1 MTHKHTVRV
10 MVRTRVLRALSSL
23 HDMQPRATEMT
34 PMAAVTRRRPRR
46 ARWLAAALTT
56 EVVLDAGFAIGSWP
70 QAACGRRAC
79 SRGVVRA
86 AFSSRP
92 RSLQPTLF
100 STRASRSAIARERQL
115 AAELATEASPAQR
128 STTGRG
134 ACNQGGRP
142 QWEGAT
148 PNQAWR
154 GAERPEGGRA
164 CEDTHQLA
172 SGDARD
178 PRRGGEQRLR
188 LRKCLGMMSLDVL
201 ACAL

>member
-1 MTHKHTVRV
+1 MEHERAAHQENNALTHKHTVRV
-10 MVRTRVLRALSSL
+10 MVCARVLSARSSL
-23 HDMQPRATEMT
+23 HDTQPRATEMT

-46 ARWLAAALTT
+46 ARWLAAVLTT

-86 AFSSRP
+86 AISSRP
-92 RSLQPTLF
+92 RSLQPTLS
-100 STRASRSAIARERQL
+100 STRASRSATVRERQL

-128 STTGRG
+128 STAGRG

-148 PNQAWR
+148 PNRAWH
-154 GAERPEGGRA
+154 GAERP
-164 CEDTHQLA
+164 
-172 SGDARD
+172 
-178 PRRGGEQRLR
+178 
-188 LRKCLGMMSLDVL
+188 
-201 ACAL
+201 